1 MFNSSSAAV
10 AWCYEA
16 REMSFINDVLNCSL
30 VLLYYLPILLVPRF
44 YLDTAFLMEPAKY
57 SLQIQTVGNI
67 NHFTMK
73 IDFEQCILFEE
84 AASEDAI
91 LNSFMH
97 MPSKLRS
104 IILEYVEGKIDFLQI
119 CHNPSPSPSK
129 SKSRVQV

>member
-1 MFNSSSAAV
+1 M
-10 AWCYEA
+10 
-16 REMSFINDVLNCSL
+16 
-30 VLLYYLPILLVPRF
+30 VLLYYLPILLASRF

-84 AASEDAI
+84 AAAASEDTI
-91 LNSFMH
+91 LHSFMH

-119 CHNPSPSPSK
+119 LIFTWFVMNG
-129 SKSRVQV
+129 RG